1 MTTAPRSHGSA
12 TLGLV
17 LVLLTSLALMI
28 VYAHQA
34 QWAEMRGAAHGV
46 RGLMAF
52 EAAEAGRA
60 WGSAMLAAS
69 TRLNSACQPETTAGA
84 TALSFRQRL
93 LRFNPATGRHQAAQ
107 TNPSQPACL
116 MQGGSWQCACPDQ
129 GSATL
134 ALPDPNLQ
142 DGDHPAFS
150 VRIAALA
157 SPAPA
162 GQIELISTGCANP
175 ALGCGG
181 DQTAEAQAQ
190 VKIVLAPVGSLR
202 LPPQAPLSAG
212 ANIEIHGP
220 AALINTDP
228 QSMGLTLDAGGDIQ
242 LETSVQL
249 MGLPGSPPQ
258 ASVLAFDSGLQNP
271 AAGTTPT
278 PPPNL
283 LTSDWP
289 LRLFGLPGGSLVKLP
304 HWSLPAC
311 AGGICDASAT
321 QTALDQGASALWLR
335 GDVRLTGPLTV
346 GRADQ
351 PVILVV
357 DGHLQLQGEVHIHGF
372 ILTQRLSWRHPGTPT
387 STPATL
393 DGAAVVQSDALI
405 DGRIVMSRDPTV
417 LQRLQLDA
425 GTWVMLPGRWRD
437 HEP

>member
-1 MTTAPRSHGSA
+1 
-12 TLGLV
+12 

-34 QWAEMRGAAHGV
+34 QWADMRGAAHGV

-69 TRLNSACQPETTAGA
+69 TRLNSACQPDTTAGSS
-84 TALSFRQRL
+84 TLSFRQRL

-107 TNPSQPACL
+107 ANPSQPACL
-116 MQGGSWQCACPDQ
+116 MQGGSWQCSCPDQ
-129 GSATL
+129 GQATL
-134 ALPDPNLQ
+134 ALPNPNLQ

-202 LPPQAPLSAG
+202 SPPQATLSAG
-212 ANIEIHGP
+212 TNIEIHGP
-220 AALINTDP
+220 AAIINTDP
-228 QSMGLTLDAGGDIQ
+228 QSMGLTLDAGGSIQ
-242 LETSVQL
+242 LDASVQL

-258 ASVLAFDSGLQNP
+258 ASVLAFDPGLQDP
-271 AAGTTPT
+271 AANTTTP
-278 PPPNL
+278 NL
-283 LTSDWP
+283 WTSDWP
-289 LRLFGLPGGSLVKLP
+289 RRLFGLPGSSLVKLP
-304 HWSLPAC
+304 HWSLPPC
-311 AGGICDASAT
+311 TGGLCDANAT
-321 QTALDQGASALWLR
+321 QTALGQGATALWLR
-335 GDVRLTGPLTV
+335 GDGRLTGPLTV

-357 DGHLQLQGEVHIHGF
+357 EGQLQLQGEVHIHGF
-372 ILTQRLSWRHPGTPT
+372 ILAQRLSWLHPGTSA
-387 STPATL
+387 STVPATL
-393 DGAAVVQSDALI
+393 DGAAVVQTDALI
-405 DGRIVMSRDPTV
+405 DGRIVMNRDPTV